1 MELYRDRGRLSSTTT
16 FITFDVTDLYT
27 MIPRDGALVILEQF
41 LCKHANQGKN
51 QWDDHRYIDENGP
64 IWSWIRTV
72 SSSMPSTIAQIRGG
86 AMGSPFTMTLAN
98 IYMLHW
104 EQPLIEH
111 QKLHNELYGRYIDDV
126 FMTSNLSLDEIHLLL
141 DEANSRDEN
150 IRITR
155 SIDTIV
161 QFLDVSVENN
171 QGRLRTTV
179 HHKPATEPYIVPF
192 ASDHPRH
199 THRNVI
205 KGALLRAARL
215 CSDETDFDQ
224 ERLDIELMLL
234 LNGYPP
240 RFVSYHFKRFFEE
253 NSAPYGELH
262 QRLIQQPTR
271 REREREEKIDDQQQ
285 RPEYNKKEIRVY
297 FTFESGPKL
306 EFKNELRR
314 LWNRHFVYPGS
325 PMNSVTLKIGTQS
338 HRSLHQLLVK
348 KKPPRSM
355 LVVDPSATIDETQ

>member
-1 MELYRDRGRLSSTTT
+1 MELYRDRGRLSSNTT
-16 FITFDVTDLYT
+16 FVTFDVTDLYT
-27 MIPRDGALVILEQF
+27 MIPRDGALRILEKF
-41 LCKHANQGKN
+41 LCKHANQGIISGMT
-51 QWDDHRYIDENGP
+51 IDTLMKMARLVLDTNCFVFDAQYY
-64 IWSWIRTV
+64 R
-72 SSSMPSTIAQIRGG
+72 QIRGG

-126 FMTSNLSLDEIHLLL
+126 FMISNLSLDEIHLLL
-141 DEANSRDEN
+141 DEANNRDEN

-155 SIDTIV
+155 SIGTLV
-161 QFLDVSVENN
+161 QFLDVSVEND
-171 QGRLRTTV
+171 QGRLRTMV
-179 HHKPATEPYIVPF
+179 YHKPAAEPYIVPF

-240 RFVSYHFKRFFEE
+240 RFVSYHCKRFFDE

-285 RPEYNKKEIRVY
+285 RPAINKKEIRVY

-306 EFKNELRR
+306 EFKHELRQ
-314 LWNRHFVYPGS
+314 LWRRHYLYPGS
-325 PMNSVTLKIGTQS
+325 PMNNVTLKIGTQS
-338 HRSLHQLLVK
+338 HRSLHRLLVK

-355 LVVDPSATIDETQ
+355 LVVDPSATIAENQ